1 MDVDNAKKLLTDN
14 GYAIEGVVRLG
25 NDSGTQIRIAGGA
38 VVNVYDKGT
47 YLPQGGNP
55 ELKKAVKEIL
65 DNAEAS
71 PKSLASNEIFVVY
84 GHDRNARNELEL
96 MLRRW
101 RLEPLL
107 LDQLPSG
114 GDTIIEK
121 LAKYTAKSG
130 YAIVLATPDDEG
142 NLRGKSDKKSLRARQ
157 NVVLELGMVLAK
169 LGRERVAIL
178 VQEPPQMEPPSDIS
192 GLVYIPFKDDVAEA
206 ESNLRRELV
215 NAGYSIP

>member
-1 MDVDNAKKLLTDN
+1 MDVDTVKKLLVDN
-14 GYAIEGVVRLG
+14 GYTIENKGRLG
-25 NDSGTQIRIAGGA
+25 NNYGTQIRLTNGCIVNVFDTGKVSYQGKWCEKVREILGDAETTSEPIAG
-38 VVNVYDKGT
+38 
-47 YLPQGGNP
+47 
-55 ELKKAVKEIL
+55 
-65 DNAEAS
+65 
-71 PKSLASNEIFVVY
+71 NEIFVVY
-84 GHDRNARNELEL
+84 GRDEVAKDKLEL
-96 MLRRW
+96 MLWRW
-101 RLEPLL
+101 DLKPLL

-121 LAKYTAKSG
+121 LEEHTAKSG

-142 NLRGKSDKKSLRARQ
+142 HLRGKSDKKSFRARQ

-178 VQEPPQMEPPSDIS
+178 VQEPPKMEPPSDIS